1 MRWKNVFVATG
12 IAAAFATGFGLARMT
27 NPLGNV
33 IPRDVV
39 AGGGGRSMAT
49 TGHVLNATIG
59 QPVVG
64 VSTAGTGHILIHG
77 FHTRVAAGAAGV
89 RRWALY

>member
-1 MRWKNVFVATG
+1 MRWKNAFVATG

-39 AGGGGRSMAT
+39 AGGGGRST
-49 TGHVLNATIG
+49 TPTGYVLNATIG

-64 VSTAGTGHILIHG
+64 VSTASTGHVLTHG

>member
-1 MRWKNVFVATG
+1 MRRKGVFVATG
-12 IAAAFATGFGLARMT
+12 IAAAFAAGFGLARMT

-39 AGGGGRSMAT
+39 VGGGGRGTAG
-49 TGHVLNATIG
+49 TGHVLNGTIG
-59 QPVVG
+59 QPVIG
-64 VSTAGTGHILIHG
+64 VSTAATGHILIHG
-77 FHTRVAAGAAGV
+77 FHTRVAAGPAEV